1 MADFA
6 LWARASETSLCP
18 PARSRGPTRP
28 IAESRLRMPSTP
40 IRWPPVC
47 ASLCSSAAPG
57 RAAPSTCCG
66 SAPIAAVTLLLAVV
80 GARGW
85 PKNPRALA
93 GRLRRAQTFLRI
105 MGIEVAFTRE
115 GRTRAR
121 SGRPPSRPQTILTVL
136 TQTQAFVWANGGQG

>member
-1 MADFA
+1 VPAGTF
-6 LWARASETSLCP
+6 ARAYAANRRIAIEDVIDADPVATCVRELMLERGSWAGRAVDLLRVS
-18 PARSRGPTRP
+18 ADRSRN
-28 IAESRLRMPSTP
+28 A
-40 IRWPPVC
+40 
-47 ASLCSSAAPG
+47 
-57 RAAPSTCCG
+57 
-66 SAPIAAVTLLLAVV
+66 AVV
-80 GARGW
+80 GARGR